1 MGSTLF
7 NVNYINTHF
16 QSINTDPNYIKPAQL
31 EIMEHHKFPVIHE
44 ISVFNALS
52 HVKRIA
58 TDPDDLPFCFWKEYA
73 LELSPGITHVL
84 KVSLVTQ
91 QVPKNWKTANV
102 PPIP

>member
-31 EIMEHHKFPVIHE
+31 VIMEHHKFRVIHE
-44 ISVFNALS
+44 ISVFNALP

-58 TDPDDLPFCFWKEYA
+58 TDPDDLPFAFGRRMPWNSH
-73 LELSPGITHVL
+73 LG
-84 KVSLVTQ
+84 
-91 QVPKNWKTANV
+91 
-102 PPIP
+102 